1 MMKNSLC
8 KVTVK
13 LLVGL
18 SSNGL
23 VNKMT
28 ILVAPIDNYLVVE
41 NKLLKLDHSFKT
53 ISLVNIMAKVLFS

>member
-13 LLVGL
+13 SLVEL
-18 SSNGL
+18 SSNAL
-23 VNKMT
+23 VSKMT

-41 NKLLKLDHSFKT
+41 NKLPKLDHSFKT

>member
-13 LLVGL
+13 SLVEL

-23 VNKMT
+23 VSKMT
-28 ILVAPIDNYLVVE
+28 ILVALIDNYLVVE

-53 ISLVNIMAKVLFS
+53 ISLANIMAKVLFS